1 MLIIWNLKYIASSN
15 HIKVDKLTPK
25 GQKVDTPEVLWF
37 TRTMQQEK
45 PRKHSSRM
53 PTVRLQKGPRGKE
66 IGLGGHC
73 TMRSR
78 LNKFEHIWG

>member
-37 TRTMQQEK
+37 TRTIQQEK
-45 PRKHSSRM
+45 QESIPVGCQPSACKRDH
-53 PTVRLQKGPRGKE
+53 GGRG
-66 IGLGGHC
+66 LD
-73 TMRSR
+73 
-78 LNKFEHIWG
+78 WGVIVQ